1 MPEIFNKDFKDFL
14 KALNNNA
21 VEYLLVGGFAVI
33 LHGYSR
39 TTGDMDIWVNRTN
52 ENYKKLEA
60 AFREFGMPVFDMT
73 ENNFLHHPVWDV
85 FTFGIPP
92 SAIDVMLE
100 VKGLIFSEAY
110 AERQVIKVQEMHLN
124 ILSKEYLI
132 KAKKNSGRFKDL
144 DDIQNLS

>member
-100 VKGLIFSEAY
+100 VKGLVFSEAY
-110 AERQVIKVQEMHLN
+110 AERQVIKVQEIHLN